1 MRIIRSQYDNYFGG
15 LEEGVPFES
24 KRETRRGRVR
34 AKVLVAGRGGGA
46 WGASVGTDAFQQGCV
61 PKPER
66 QLFEN
71 WKRLTAASR
80 KQHHEKP

>member
-1 MRIIRSQYDNYFGG
+1 MIITLGVLTEQ

-46 WGASVGTDAFQQGCV
+46 WEASVGTDTFQQGCV

>member
-1 MRIIRSQYDNYFGG
+1 MIITLGVLTEQ

-34 AKVLVAGRGGGA
+34 AKVLVAGRGGGG
-46 WGASVGTDAFQQGCV
+46 WGASVGTDTFQQGCV

>member
-1 MRIIRSQYDNYFGG
+1 MIITLGVLTKQ

-24 KRETRRGRVR
+24 KRETCRGRVR
-34 AKVLVAGRGGGA
+34 AKVLVAGRGGGS
-46 WGASVGTDAFQQGCV
+46 WGASVGTNAFQQGRV